1 MPIKDP
7 ALAVASDVY
16 TALYLGACL
25 GWFPSA
31 DSQADGGRSAFQ
43 SYWGVYNRAATPL
56 TDAQKKLHSIWG
68 K

>member
-25 GWFPSA
+25 GWFPAAGPHS
-31 DSQADGGRSAFQ
+31 GTERSAFQ
-43 SYWGVYNRAATPL
+43 SYWGVYNRAGTPL
-56 TDAQKKLHSIWG
+56 SDAQKKLHSIWG